1 MNNLKL
7 LIVEG
12 NIKKDTELFIK
23 TAGSSVSENL
33 KKLILILEPKATI
46 KIIHP
51 GNDIEVSNTT
61 KNLLN
66 FNGVIFTGGAM
77 RINDQTEEIKKHI
90 AFAKK
95 CFNSNKK
102 ILAICWGLQICVVAA
117 GGKVS
122 KGKNG
127 AHIGI
132 ASDVKINDNGKKHPI
147 YKDKNFFFNTPA
159 FNFDEV
165 CSIPKNAII
174 LSSDKINS
182 VMGLHFHV
190 GLSEIWGVQYHPDY
204 FYSQTIALTKIR
216 KDKLIDNNYFRSV
229 EDYEKNISFI
239 KSEEK
244 KLKFDDRCCEVKNWL
259 NYIK

>member
-23 TAGSSVSENL
+23 AAGSSVSENL

-147 YKDKNFFFNTPA
+147 YKDKIFFFNTPA

-174 LSSDKINS
+174 LSSDKINN